1 MLYGLLISLVNL
13 GCGFIF
19 FWRIHLLIMSS
30 KEDYWEWDKK
40 SLTAAD
46 YSVEL
51 YVEEIYKEYLKENG

>member
-1 MLYGLLISLVNL
+1 
-13 GCGFIF
+13 
-19 FWRIHLLIMSS
+19 MSS

-51 YVEEIYKEYLKENG
+51 YVEEIYKEYLKENGQGLDAGFSLPV